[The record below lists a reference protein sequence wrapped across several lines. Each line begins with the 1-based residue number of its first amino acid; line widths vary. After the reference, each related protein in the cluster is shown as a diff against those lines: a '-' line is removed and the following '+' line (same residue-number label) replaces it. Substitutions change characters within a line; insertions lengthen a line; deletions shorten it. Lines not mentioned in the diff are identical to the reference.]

1 MDFSDETWLAR
12 ERRAIDATRRGD
24 PTAFAVLYE
33 AMAGPLFQRV
43 LLPRLG
49 RRDVAEEALGETFRI
64 TLERLD
70 SFQDRG
76 ASIFGWLATIAMNL
90 ATDIQRK
97 ESRGSRALANLETLI
112 GPLADPEVKLDARAE
127 QARLER
133 TTRTVLEAMNPRYR
147 KALELRFFE
156 GRERDDCATLMEV
169 KLGTFDVLL
178 LRALRAFREA
188 WLQVVGAPPDL
199 S

>member
-12 ERRAIDATRRGD
+12 ERQAIERTRRGD
-24 PTAFAVLYE
+24 VAAFAALYE

-49 RRDVAEEALGETFRI
+49 RRDVAEEALGETFRLA
-64 TLERLD
+64 LERLGAYA
-70 SFQDRG
+70 DRG
-76 ASIFGWLATIAMNL
+76 ASIFAWLATIAANVAMDVHRRE
-90 ATDIQRK
+90 A
-97 ESRGSRALANLETLI
+97 RGSRALANLESLL
-112 GPLADPEVKLDARAE
+112 GPLASPEVVLDERAE
-127 QARLER
+127 RARLEAQ
-133 TTRTVLEAMNPRYR
+133 THAVLAQINERYR
-147 KALELRFFE
+147 RAIALRFFE
-156 GRERDDCATLMEV
+156 ARERADCAELMQV

-188 WLQVVGAPPDL
+188 WLQAVGEPPEL